1 VPYYSEAQLSVFVD
15 TIMERLRRIETQLAL
30 VSEKVGVPFATADES
45 LPQDVVALVKAGN
58 RLGAI
63 KRYRE
68 LTGVSAEEASGVIN
82 TI

>member
-1 VPYYSEAQLSVFVD
+1 
-15 TIMERLRRIETQLAL
+15 
-30 VSEKVGVPFATADES
+30 
-45 LPQDVVALVKAGN
+45 VKAGN

-68 LTGVSAEEASGVIN
+68 LTGVSAEEASGAIN